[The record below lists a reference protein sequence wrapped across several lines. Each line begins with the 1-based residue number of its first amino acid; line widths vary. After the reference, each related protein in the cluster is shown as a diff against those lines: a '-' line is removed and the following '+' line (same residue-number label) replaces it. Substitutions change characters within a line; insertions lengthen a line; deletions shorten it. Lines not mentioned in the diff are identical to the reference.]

1 MRDWQ
6 TRRKAKQERMRS
18 AASMMEGRLVRTE
31 KSG

>member
-18 AASMMEGRLVRTE
+18 AASMMEGRIVRTE